1 MEEVT
6 THDAKTRLSSL
17 IARVLQ
23 GEDIVICRGKQP
35 LVRLV
40 AVSGHN
46 EKARRP
52 PVGTIT
58 SPAVSWSAGAFEPLS
73 ESELDMWGL

>member
-40 AVSGHN
+40 AVA
-46 EKARRP
+46 EQPQKARRP
-52 PVGTIT
+52 VVGTIT
-58 SPAVSWSAGAFEPLS
+58 SDAVSWSDDAFSPLTAG
-73 ESELDMWGL
+73 ELEEWGL